1 MVAETPIMKR
11 WLASLL
17 VLAACAAEPTP
28 LPVPSGPST
37 AAAAAIPEGRTPE
50 ERREI
55 FRAAITLFEHG
66 NREGSEPLFR
76 RVAAV
81 YPELADYG
89 LRYLAKIA
97 ESRGDT
103 ARALSH
109 WQALRDGYPDSVWV
123 GEAHLALARTIA
135 AGGDWSAAERE
146 AAAAR
151 NTLAA
156 GPERAE
162 AIGIARE
169 AARRRGDFA
178 TAGTL
183 GMELRTGYPASPE
196 AAAAREDAWA
206 ERETV
211 ALASPSAAREETK
224 LLLSEGDP
232 PRALELVRLAQARY
246 RSDDDAP
253 ELLWLEASALSKMN
267 EKDAAAA
274 VLDRLRARYP
284 RHPAAAKAL
293 FRQASAAW
301 NRDEDETALALFARY
316 VAQYPHGEQAA
327 DASYA
332 TARIHQ
338 EARRFDAAAR
348 EFARLVRNYPKS
360 SLASE
365 ARFRVGWCYYR
376 AGERARAARAFQQIA
391 DLGAEDRPAALYW
404 KARSLDDVSAYG
416 SVLAEYPESY
426 YATLSE
432 QRLSRRVGS
441 SLAERVAGA
450 GGTSPPLATCG
461 GGDPHRARFEELRA
475 MELPGFARSELAAYQ
490 DRVSGCDA
498 FFIMSWEEISGYRQ
512 AVARAQRAGGCGLAS
527 PWIRYCYPLGYW
539 PTVERETAA
548 RSLDPYLVASLIRQ
562 ESLFDAGVRSAA
574 NAIGLMQILPTT
586 GSALAARYGLGDFDP
601 SRLVDPATNVTLGT
615 AYLRELLDRFAG
627 NLPRALAAYNAGEA
641 AVDKWQRRYPDLE
654 DDEFVESIS
663 YRETRGYVK
672 RVLANRRMYGA
683 LYSAP
688 STPPTTP
695 AS

>member
-1 MVAETPIMKR
+1 MVAESPIMKR

-17 VLAACAAEPTP
+17 VLAACAPEATP

-55 FRAAITLFEHG
+55 FHAAVTLFERG
-66 NREGSEPLFR
+66 NREGSEPLFT

-81 YPELADYG
+81 YPELADYA

-97 ESRGDT
+97 ELRGDT
-103 ARALSH
+103 TRGLSY
-109 WQALRDGYPDSVWV
+109 WQALREQYPESVWV
-123 GEAHLALARTIA
+123 GEADLAVARGVA
-135 AGGDWSAAERE
+135 ASGDWNAAERE
-146 AAAAR
+146 ADAAR
-151 NTLAA
+151 NALAP
-156 GPERAE
+156 GPARAE

-169 AARRRGDFA
+169 AARRRGDVA
-178 TAGTL
+178 DARML
-183 GMELRTGYPASPE
+183 GVELRTRYAGSPE
-196 AAAAREDAWA
+196 ALAAREDAWA

-211 ALASPSAAREETK
+211 ALASPSAAHEEAG
-224 LLLSEGDP
+224 LLLSEGDSAH
-232 PRALELVRLAQARY
+232 ALELVRLAQARY

-253 ELLWLEASALSKMN
+253 ELLWLEASALAKMD

-274 VLDRLRARYP
+274 VLDRLRDRYP

-293 FRQASAAW
+293 YRQASAAW

-316 VAQYPHGEQAA
+316 VVHYPRGEQAA
-327 DASYA
+327 DATYA
-332 TARIHQ
+332 IARIHQ

-348 EFARLVRNYPKS
+348 QFARLVRSYPKS

-376 AGERARAARAFQQIA
+376 AGERARAAQAFQQIA
-391 DLGAEDRPAALYW
+391 ELGTDERPAALYW
-404 KARSLDDVSAYG
+404 KGRSLDDVSAYA
-416 SVLAEYPESY
+416 SVLAAYPESY
-426 YATLSE
+426 YATLAE
-432 QRLSRRVGS
+432 QRLSRPTGS

-450 GGTSPPLATCG
+450 GGTSGPVAACG
-461 GGDPHRARFEELRA
+461 GGDPHLARFDEFRA
-475 MELPGFARSELAAYQ
+475 IGLAGFARSELAAYA

-498 FFIMSWEEISGYRQ
+498 FFITSWEAVYGYRQ
-512 AVARAQRAGGCGLAS
+512 AVGRAQRASGCGLAS

-562 ESLFDAGVRSAA
+562 ESLFDAEVRSAA
-574 NAIGLMQILPTT
+574 NAIGLMQILPATA
-586 GSALAARYGLGDFDP
+586 SALAARHGLGDFDA
-601 SRLVDPATNVTLGT
+601 SQLLDPATNVTLGT
-615 AYLRELLDRFAG
+615 AYLRELLDRYSG

-683 LYSAP
+683 LYSTRSAL
-688 STPPTTP
+688 PTTP